1 MNKKKSIVCT
11 TLFAIIIIS
20 VYVSTMFIKSHF
32 GFSLYEVVA
41 PIICGLW
48 IGERIKKFY
57 SWLMTE
63 EI

>member
-11 TLFAIIIIS
+11 ILFAII
-20 VYVSTMFIKSHF
+20 VVGAYLSTMFIKSHF

-41 PIICGLW
+41 PIICGIWLA
-48 IGERIKKFY
+48 ERIKKFY

-63 EI
+63 DD